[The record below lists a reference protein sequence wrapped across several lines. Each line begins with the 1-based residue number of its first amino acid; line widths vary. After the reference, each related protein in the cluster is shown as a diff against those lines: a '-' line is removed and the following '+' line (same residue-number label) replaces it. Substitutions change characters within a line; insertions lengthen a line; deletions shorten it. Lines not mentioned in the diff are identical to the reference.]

1 MIVNFVLLVVGFVVL
16 IYGANFL
23 VNGASSLAK
32 RFNVSE
38 LAIGLTVVAFGTST
52 PELIVSAF
60 SSVQG
65 HNEVAFGNVIG
76 SNVFNL
82 YMILGT
88 AGIIYPILVQSS
100 TVWKEIPYS
109 LLGAIALFVLA
120 NDTLLFNKEADVLSS
135 VDGLILLVFFAAFL
149 WYVFATIKNDPS
161 ATESPI
167 QIYGMPKTFILI
179 IAGLA
184 GLILGGKLVVDNAIE
199 IAQSFGVSEKLIGL
213 TIVAAGTSLPELATS
228 VVAAL
233 KKRSDIAI
241 GNVVGSNIFN
251 IFLILSICSIIKPI
265 PYNPVMNQDIYVVII
280 GTALLFIAMF
290 AGKARKIDR
299 WEAAILLV
307 AYAVYV
313 GYLIKQ
319 G

>member
-1 MIVNFVLLVVGFVVL
+1 
-16 IYGANFL
+16 
-23 VNGASSLAK
+23 
-32 RFNVSE
+32 
-38 LAIGLTVVAFGTST
+38 
-52 PELIVSAF
+52 
-60 SSVQG
+60 
-65 HNEVAFGNVIG
+65 
-76 SNVFNL
+76 
-82 YMILGT
+82 
-88 AGIIYPILVQSS
+88 
-100 TVWKEIPYS
+100 
-109 LLGAIALFVLA
+109 
-120 NDTLLFNKEADVLSS
+120 
-135 VDGLILLVFFAAFL
+135 
-149 WYVFATIKNDPS
+149 
-161 ATESPI
+161 
-167 QIYGMPKTFILI
+167 
-179 IAGLA
+179 
-184 GLILGGKLVVDNAIE
+184 
-199 IAQSFGVSEKLIGL
+199 
-213 TIVAAGTSLPELATS
+213 
-228 VVAAL
+228 VAAL